1 MAKKTNIEQPE
12 QIWKEKLAELLN
24 AEPSEFQFRGKTRK
38 MYWIHN
44 RTYLK
49 FEHVM
54 VTEEDGWKRNIK
66 LASLLLM
73 NVRSGFWSMVRTKFL
88 YPLHWRWLYYVQD
101 VDMQDV
107 LSVLESSKKKIPSE
121 SYLLCTMLATAV
133 MDELVG
139 MTRKAKE
146 VKAGQAARNGDSSS
160 R

>member
-1 MAKKTNIEQPE
+1 MAKKTKVEQPE
-12 QIWKEKLAELLN
+12 QTWKDKMAELLN
-24 AEPSEFQFRGKTRK
+24 AEPSEFIFRGKKRK

-49 FEHVM
+49 FEKVM

-73 NVRSGFWSMVRTKFL
+73 NVRSGFWSMVRTKLF
-88 YPLHWRWLYYVQD
+88 YPIHWRWLYYVND
-101 VDMQDV
+101 VDMQDA
-107 LSVLESSKKKIPSE
+107 LSVIEASKKKIPSE
-121 SYLLCTMLATAV
+121 SYLLCTILATAV

-139 MTRKAKE
+139 MTMTKKE
-146 VKAGQAARNGDSSS
+146 VKAGQAAQSGGSSS

>member
-1 MAKKTNIEQPE
+1 MAKKTNVEQPE
-12 QIWKEKLAELLN
+12 QTWKDKMAELLN
-24 AEPSEFQFRGKTRK
+24 AEPSEFIFRGKKRK

-49 FEHVM
+49 FEKVM

-73 NVRSGFWSMVRTKFL
+73 NVRSGFWSMVRTKLF
-88 YPLHWRWLYYVQD
+88 YPIHWRWLYYVKD
-101 VDMQDV
+101 VDMQDA
-107 LSVLESSKKKIPSE
+107 LSVIEASKKKIPSE
-121 SYLLCTMLATAV
+121 SYLLCTILATAV

-139 MTRKAKE
+139 MTMTKKE
-146 VKAGQAARNGDSSS
+146 VKAGQAAQSGGNSS